1 MLSIMTTEA
10 VYQEV
15 APYLLA
21 DLLTLLG
28 AKFTTK
34 STAQDYIEAAHEKID
49 RIRYN
54 QLVSYASIEK
64 WGERAQAN
72 QTTEECAELIV
83 ALNKFYNRDYNG
95 TDAAGVITEVADVE
109 IMCACM
115 RIVLGSDLV
124 EAEKNRKLER
134 LGTQRLGMASYFDV
148 FDKEPNAQTV

>member
-1 MLSIMTTEA
+1 MFDFHQKA
-10 VYQEV
+10 AYQLCE
-15 APYLLA
+15 
-21 DLLTLLG
+21 LLTALG
-28 AKFTTK
+28 VPLHTYSTETDILSAAKDLT
-34 STAQDYIEAAHEKID
+34 D
-49 RIRYN
+49 RLRYN
-54 QLVSYASIEK
+54 NGVSHASIQK

-115 RIVLGSDLV
+115 RILLGNDLV

-134 LGTQRLGMASYFDV
+134 LATQRLNMASFFDM
-148 FDKEPNAQTV
+148 FDYEPNAQAV